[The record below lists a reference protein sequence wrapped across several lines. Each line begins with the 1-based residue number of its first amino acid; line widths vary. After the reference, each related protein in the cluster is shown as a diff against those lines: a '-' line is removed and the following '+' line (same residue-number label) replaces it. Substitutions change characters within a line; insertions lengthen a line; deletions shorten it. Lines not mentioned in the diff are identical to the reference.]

1 MLQGKAEWRDAKIS
15 KRMRAEENPLDSL
28 ITFSPVQ
35 WEMKAICKDNKRE
48 QEIDYE
54 IKNSDYERKKRND
67 KLRNNH
73 IQINIFHEY
82 IGLCSLVNKSDIGM
96 DG

>member
-1 MLQGKAEWRDAKIS
+1 
-15 KRMRAEENPLDSL
+15 
-28 ITFSPVQ
+28 
-35 WEMKAICKDNKRE
+35 MKAICKDDKRE

-82 IGLCSLVNKSDIGM
+82 IGQCSLVNKSDIGM

>member
-1 MLQGKAEWRDAKIS
+1 
-15 KRMRAEENPLDSL
+15 
-28 ITFSPVQ
+28 
-35 WEMKAICKDNKRE
+35 MKAICKDDKRE

-82 IGLCSLVNKSDIGM
+82 IGLCSLVNKSDIRM